1 MTKQELLHM
10 YVKLDKRI
18 EILEEALEVLEDE
31 PFASMEPDNEEFCAD
46 LSARIEKL
54 RNVADKVERDLLA
67 GGPDKKSQ
75 PGDGS
80 KKNVI
85 KFSPR
90 PQQ

>member
-31 PFASMEPDNEEFCAD
+31 PFASMEPDNEEFCAE

-54 RNVADKVERDLLA
+54 RNVAEKVERDLLA
-67 GGPDKKSQ
+67 GEPDSKSQ
-75 PGDGS
+75 PGKKS
-80 KKNVI
+80 EKNVI